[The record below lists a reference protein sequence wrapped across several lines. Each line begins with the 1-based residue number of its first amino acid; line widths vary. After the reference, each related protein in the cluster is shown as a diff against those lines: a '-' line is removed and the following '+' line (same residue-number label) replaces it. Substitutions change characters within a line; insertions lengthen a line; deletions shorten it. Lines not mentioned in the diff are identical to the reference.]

1 MAGIQP
7 NAQDKTSHNS
17 TLTQTKLTK
26 HTLLCDDDAETTYNN
41 LVKSTEEVSLST
53 LPKRKKGKTTPII
66 SHKLVSSAR
75 KKVKEAASRHEK
87 RPTRLTLKNVNK
99 AQKQL
104 DEAYVTAQAEFIQ
117 GKVDKLSLLHST
129 RQYEAAWKTIN
140 EISGRKA
147 KPTSKIKGGSQE
159 KRKANWLSHFQSLL
173 GEPPKVPL
181 NQPLRKVQVSEQLN
195 ISTEPFSLDE
205 LKTVLNS
212 FCNNK
217 SPGLDNIP
225 TILWKDPMFHALLLH
240 LCNNTF
246 LTHKPPSAWLKGGI
260 IPVPKKGDL
269 TCAANYRGI
278 TLIPIAAKIYN
289 KLLLNRIVPAV
300 DPLLRRNQNGFRRGR
315 STISQILSIR
325 RIIEEMRR
333 CNKDLVLLFVDF
345 RRAFDSIDRN
355 TMFEILHLYGIPPP
369 IIEAIKSLYT
379 NTTATV
385 VTSDGETSPFEVT
398 AGVLQGDTL
407 APFLFIVVLDYILR
421 LSLDS
426 MQEKGL
432 EIQPRRSRRHPAVN
446 LTDLDFADDLALTT
460 HLVKDAETLLQSLEK
475 AATQKKSSHHSS
487 CGNHMARLT
496 PENSHIQ
503 LLLQG
508 TQDYNNKTFQLQWK
522 IELAP
527 SPSQGVD
534 R

>member
-1 MAGIQP
+1 MA
-7 NAQDKTSHNS
+7 
-17 TLTQTKLTK
+17 
-26 HTLLCDDDAETTYNN
+26 E
-41 LVKSTEEVSLST
+41 
-53 LPKRKKGKTTPII
+53 
-66 SHKLVSSAR
+66 
-75 KKVKEAASRHEK
+75 
-87 RPTRLTLKNVNK
+87 
-99 AQKQL
+99 
-104 DEAYVTAQAEFIQ
+104 
-117 GKVDKLSLLHST
+117 
-129 RQYEAAWKTIN
+129 
-140 EISGRKA
+140 GR
-147 KPTSKIKGGSQE
+147 
-159 KRKANWLSHFQSLL
+159 
-173 GEPPKVPL
+173 
-181 NQPLRKVQVSEQLN
+181 
-195 ISTEPFSLDE
+195 
-205 LKTVLNS
+205 
-212 FCNNK
+212 
-217 SPGLDNIP
+217 
-225 TILWKDPMFHALLLH
+225 
-240 LCNNTF
+240 NNTS
-246 LTHKPPSAWLKGGI
+246 TQ
-260 IPVPKKGDL
+260 KGDL

-315 STISQILSIR
+315 STITQILSLR

-475 AATQKKSSHHSS
+475 AATQVGLHCNESKTEFICTCPSNTTFELKSLSGI
-487 CGNHMARLT
+487 CIKQVVDFKYLG
-496 PENSHIQ
+496 SHIMNSERDFTVRKALAWVACNKLDNIWHSNISNGLKVQ
-503 LLLQG
+503 VFRAIVEPILLYGAETWTLTTRLEKRLDGTYTKLLRKAQNINWKQHPTRKNIYGSLPLVSLRLKHRRVKFAGHCHRAKEEVISSLLLWKPHGKTHSRKLTYPATLTRDTGLQQ
-508 TQDYNNKTFQLQWK
+508 QDLPAAMEDRTLWRRVVQ
-522 IELAP
+522 ELAP